1 MSKEKLV
8 VIDGHALIHR
18 AYHAIPPLTTKDG
31 QVVNAV
37 YGFAV
42 ILLNVIRDLKPKYI
56 AVAFDLPGKTKRHDD
71 YAEYK
76 ATRKAAP
83 DDLKSQ
89 IGLVRNLVE
98 TFNIPVLDKPGYEAD
113 DVIGTIVKNSPKE
126 VENYIVTGDLDEL
139 QLVDQRTK
147 VYTMKRGFSDIVIY
161 DETKVVERYQ
171 LTPDQFVDYKALRGD
186 PSDNIPGV
194 AGIGEKT
201 ATDLIKEFG
210 SLENVYKNLDDIKP
224 AIAKKLSENKDM
236 AYLSQK
242 LATIKTDLSLDFDL
256 EKCVFLDFDQ
266 EKVLG
271 LFQELGFKSLV
282 SKIPEGNHVSKIAPS
297 NKHLKKVNYQ
307 LVQTEKDLKEIVSK
321 FKKSKAF
328 AIDTETNSRDQ
339 IEAKLVGISLSNNP
353 EKAYYIPI
361 RHTVGSQIKI
371 IEIIEILRPLLED
384 KEILKIGHNIKYD
397 YVVLLKEGL
406 KMSGPFFDTMIA
418 AFLTDPNLR
427 AQKLSALAFAELG
440 LKMTEITDY
449 IGSGKNQLT
458 FDQVPIKDA
467 LIYAAEDADITYRL
481 YQFLTKELQKKD
493 LLKLAEEIEFPLIPI
508 LGKMELSGIKVD
520 QDSLRS
526 LSKKTKEKLKTL
538 EAEIYKIAGEE
549 FNIASPSQLQ
559 TIIFDKLKIHQKM
572 KDPKDLKKLKNGGFS
587 TAASELEKLRGTHPV
602 VKKIFEFRELSKLLN
617 TYIDVLPNLV
627 KKDKRIHTSYNQAIA
642 QTGRLS
648 SSDPNLQNIPTR
660 TTEGKKIKASFVADS
675 GTLLLSADYSQIE
688 LRVIAH
694 IANDQNMIEVFKS
707 NRDIHTETAAGLYEV
722 TEKKVTPEMRRAAKI
737 VNFGIIY
744 GVSAHGLHQ
753 QVGVSREEG
762 QRLIDKYFSLHPN
775 VRSYSDKMIAQAKEL
790 GYVETIFGRRRWLPE
805 INSKNFIVRGA
816 AERMAINM
824 PIQGT
829 AADLMK
835 LAMIDIAGQLPA
847 LSPASKLLLQVH
859 DELILEVPEKD
870 IEKVANFVKE
880 KMNNVAHLSVPIE
893 TEVHWGKNWG
903 ELK

>member
-31 QVVNAV
+31 QIVNAV

-56 AVAFDLPGKTKRHDD
+56 VVAFDLPGKTKRHED
-71 YAEYK
+71 YADYK

-98 TFNIPVLDKPGYEAD
+98 TFNIPVLDKAGYEAD
-113 DVIGTIVKNSPKE
+113 DVIGTIAKNSPKE

-161 DETKVVERYQ
+161 DEAKVKERYQ
-171 LTPDQFVDYKALRGD
+171 LIPDQFVDYKALRGD

-210 SLENVYKNLDDIKP
+210 SLKNVYDNLDNIKP
-224 AIAKKLSENKDM
+224 AIAKKLAENKEM
-236 AYLSQK
+236 AVLSQK

-256 EKCVFLDFDQ
+256 EKCVFLDFDK

-282 SKIPEGNHVSKIAPS
+282 SKIPEGNHVNEKKTVSG
-297 NKHLKKVNYQ
+297 HLQKATYQ
-307 LVQTEKDLKEIVSK
+307 LIQTEKDLNSLVRK
-321 FKKSKAF
+321 FKKLKAF
-328 AIDTETNSRDQ
+328 AIDTETTSTDQ
-339 IEAKLVGISLSNNP
+339 IEAKLVGISLSNKP
-353 EKAYYIPI
+353 ETGYYIPI
-361 RHTVGSQIKI
+361 HHTEGSQIKI
-371 IEIIEILRPLLED
+371 NKAIEILRPILED
-384 KEILKIGHNIKYD
+384 ENILKVGHNIKYD

-406 KMSGPFFDTMIA
+406 RMNGPFFDTMIA

-427 AQKLSALAFAELG
+427 AQKLSTLAFAELG

-449 IGSGKNQLT
+449 IGAGKDQLT

-467 LIYAAEDADITYRL
+467 LMYAAEDADIAYRL
-481 YQFLTKELQKKD
+481 YVILSKELRNKD
-493 LLKLAEEIEFPLIPI
+493 LLRLAEEIEFPLIPI

-520 QDSLRS
+520 HNKLRS
-526 LSKKTKEKLKTL
+526 LSKSAKKKLKTL
-538 EAEIYKIAGEE
+538 EGEIYQAAGEE

-587 TAASELEKLRGTHPV
+587 TAASELEKLRGAHPIV
-602 VKKIFEFRELSKLLN
+602 EKIFEFRELSKLLN

-627 KKDKRIHTSYNQAIA
+627 KSDGRIHTNYNQAIA

-648 SSDPNLQNIPTR
+648 SSEPNLQNIPTR
-660 TTEGKKIKASFVADS
+660 TTEGKKIKSSFVADR
-675 GTLLLSADYSQIE
+675 GKLLISADYSQIE

-694 IANDQNMIEVFKS
+694 IANDQNMIEIFKS
-707 NRDIHTETAAGLYEV
+707 NRDIHSETAAGLYELS
-722 TEKKVTPEMRRAAKI
+722 EKKVTPEMRRAAKI

-762 QRLIDKYFSLHPN
+762 QRLIDKYFKLHPN
-775 VRSYSDKMIAQAKEL
+775 VRSYSDKMITQAKEL
-790 GYVETIFGRRRWLPE
+790 GYVETIFGRRRWL
-805 INSKNFIVRGA
+805 
-816 AERMAINM
+816 
-824 PIQGT
+824 
-829 AADLMK
+829 
-835 LAMIDIAGQLPA
+835 
-847 LSPASKLLLQVH
+847 
-859 DELILEVPEKD
+859 
-870 IEKVANFVKE
+870 
-880 KMNNVAHLSVPIE
+880 
-893 TEVHWGKNWG
+893 
-903 ELK
+903 